1 MMEIDSLQDR
11 GEAKHFHGREPI
23 LRTFRKEMRLAEE
36 TASGGGTIILVQ
48 GPPGAGKTA
57 LLEECKKKARRRLQP
72 WRVADIGPSALRS
85 PASLM
90 SALREQYEKEKTA
103 TYAIGIP
110 KVAHA
115 EWRALRQPTGDT
127 ILSMLRKAS
136 AGGLLLVLDEAQAL
150 RHYGAAEIVA
160 DDIGHTL
167 NHIHNGNVGE
177 PVILL
182 AGGLGNSA
190 KAFADLDISRFKGG
204 CEINL
209 GRLSRE
215 AEGAVIRDWLTKD
228 GKAKGDTEPWI
239 QAIAKEA
246 HGWPQHII
254 AFAQPAVESLRENGG
269 EMTSAGLKEV
279 VESGRIRKEEY
290 YSARAGG
297 LTNVDIIDIAK
308 ATKFFSPE
316 GDITEAGLLHRL
328 SLRHTRKDPH
338 TLFNHLVH
346 KGIIAEQRKG
356 WYAIPI
362 PSLKDWLVENGRAF
376 HRDTLRAGLDLDDGG
391 LEM

>member
-1 MMEIDSLQDR
+1 MRDIEDR
-11 GEAKHFHGREPI
+11 DPARYFHGREDV
-23 LRTFRKEMRLAEE
+23 LDTFRGQMRHGEA
-36 TASGGGTIILVQ
+36 TSGGTIILVQ
-48 GPPGAGKTA
+48 GPPGVGKTA
-57 LLEECKKKARRRLQP
+57 LLEECSRYARVLR
-72 WRVADIGPSALRS
+72 WRVARIQGDGLYKPARMDSYLGSSYVERRVVKGGVGISAVSGSGSQEYAWRS
-85 PASLM
+85 IEDLLK
-90 SALREQYEKEKTA
+90 SAA
-103 TYAIGIP
+103 TKP
-110 KVAHA
+110 
-115 EWRALRQPTGDT
+115 R
-127 ILSMLRKAS
+127 
-136 AGGLLLVLDEAQAL
+136 GLLLVLDEVQT
-150 RHYGAAEIVA
+150 
-160 DDIGHTL
+160 IGRAGGKDASPPFDMTL
-167 NHIHNGNVGE
+167 TLQSIHNGNVGA
-177 PVILL
+177 PVVLL
-182 AGGLGNSA
+182 AGGLSTSESVFYSLG
-190 KAFADLDISRFKGG
+190 ISRFKGG
-204 CEINL
+204 CVCNL
-209 GRLSRE
+209 GRLSPE

-254 AFAQPAVESLRENGG
+254 AFTQPAVESLRENGG

-279 VESGRIRKEEY
+279 LESGCIRKEEY

-316 GDITEAGLLHRL
+316 GDITEAVLLHRL

-362 PSLKDWLVENGRAF
+362 PSLKGSTPFLVGKLTCGRF
-376 HRDTLRAGLDLDDGG
+376 RGIDLGLRG
-391 LEM
+391 ESKWH

>member
-1 MMEIDSLQDR
+1 MRDIEDR
-11 GEAKHFHGREPI
+11 GPARYFHGREEI
-23 LRTFRKEMRLAEE
+23 LGSFMRQLRRAEA
-36 TASGGGTIILVQ
+36 TNGGTIILVQ

-57 LLEECKKKARRRLQP
+57 LLEECKKKAHAGGAGA
-72 WRVADIGPSALRS
+72 WGVVDIGPSALRS

-90 SALREQYEKEKTA
+90 SALNEQYEKEKTA

-115 EWRALRQPTGDT
+115 EWSALRHPTGDT
-127 ILSMLRKAS
+127 ILSLLRNAA

-167 NHIHNGNVGE
+167 AHIHNGNVGGS
-177 PVILL
+177 VILL

-190 KAFADLDISRFKGG
+190 DALADLDISRFKGG

-209 GRLSRE
+209 GRLSPE

-254 AFAQPAVESLRENGG
+254 AFAQPAARVLRENGG
-269 EMTSAGLKEV
+269 EMTSGGLKEV
-279 VESGRIRKEEY
+279 LEGGRIRKEEY
-290 YSARAGG
+290 YSARAGR
-297 LTNVDIIDIAK
+297 LTNVDIIDIAN
-308 ATKFFSPE
+308 ATRFFSPE

-362 PSLKDWLVENGRAF
+362 PSLKDWLVEKGRDLR
-376 HRDTLRAGLDLDDGG
+376 RDTLRAGLDLDDAG